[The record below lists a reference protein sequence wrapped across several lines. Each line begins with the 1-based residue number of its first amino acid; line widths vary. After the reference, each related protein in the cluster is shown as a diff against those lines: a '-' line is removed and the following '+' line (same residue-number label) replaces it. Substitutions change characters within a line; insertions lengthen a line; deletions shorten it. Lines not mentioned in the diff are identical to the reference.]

1 MSSPCE
7 KVKSRSGIIVE
18 ARSGDNSGSICT
30 IGTRT
35 DIIHIVTVKNLKVYP
50 ADIKCQGKIL
60 SQNPKAKFSANNISV
75 TDQIWNDAKDDLDD
89 SEEYT
94 FDQVNI
100 LSKTSGKK
108 EKIDA
113 EITIDWPKGAC
124 ADTVTV
130 SIDVNT

>member
-1 MSSPCE
+1 MSNPCE
-7 KVKSRSGIIVE
+7 KAKSRSGVIVE
-18 ARSGDNSGSICT
+18 VRSGNNSGAICT

-35 DIIHIVTVKNLKVYP
+35 DVIHIVTVKNLKVYP

-60 SQNPKAKFSANNISV
+60 SQNPKVKFSSTSISV
-75 TDQIWNDAKDDLDD
+75 TDQIWNDSKDSLDD
-89 SEEYT
+89 SEEYI

-113 EITIDWPKGAC
+113 EITVNWPKGAST
-124 ADTVTV
+124 DTVTV